1 MGNPDDTRFR
11 LLTAIL
17 TQQKMPGSSSPH
29 FTINS
34 QEYVVSV
41 TQARQNVWVLRA
53 AAHCRMALQ
62 PLGKAILAV
71 LADEDLLGYH
81 PLARKH

>member
-1 MGNPDDTRFR
+1 MVGNPDDTRFR

-17 TQQKMPGSSSPH
+17 TKQKMPGSSPH

-34 QEYVVSV
+34 QEHVVSV

-53 AAHCRMALQ
+53 AAHRRMALQ
-62 PLGKAILAV
+62 PLGEAILAV

-81 PLARKH
+81 PLSRKH